1 MLESRRRALPKASG
15 DYCPFPL
22 NLSVFMEIGDPAF
35 SFTTGTELMQ
45 RLLDKKTRDLR
56 TGRDVRWN
64 VLDPLS
70 AMAKWMSDRQK
81 LSCPDSVLNNFDG
94 AKDWLSSVGLI
105 VVEQDQLAFFHESVF
120 DFLFAQTFS
129 LSDRDIAD
137 FLTSTEQHLF
147 RRTQVRQILNS
158 MRDIDELRYL
168 EVLETVLTHPKI
180 RTHIKHAVAQWLASL
195 DSATQDELKVIQQLD
210 DNGEEFPV
218 LMAESAFRIGILVRS
233 SERRR
238 PTAQHT
244 RYCVRTAPTGPV
256 VVVKPHR
263 RQTPRTDRRTLE
275 KLVEARPHADRS
287 SYRMVWLRT
296 PDARG

>member
-1 MLESRRRALPKASG
+1 M
-15 DYCPFPL
+15 
-22 NLSVFMEIGDPAF
+22 F
-35 SFTTGTELMQ
+35 SISS
-45 RLLDKKTRDLR
+45 LLK
-56 TGRDVRWN
+56 
-64 VLDPLS
+64 PS
-70 AMAKWMSDRQK
+70 
-81 LSCPDSVLNNFDG
+81 PYP
-94 AKDWLSSVGLI
+94 I
-105 VVEQDQLAFFHESVF
+105 VN
-120 DFLFAQTFS
+120 
-129 LSDRDIAD
+129 IAD

-218 LMAESAFRIGILVRS
+218 LMRKALFASESWFDLLNEDGQLPSILATA
-233 SERRR
+233 SEQRRR
-238 PTAQHT
+238 DLWWWLSRIADKRPEPIA
-244 RYCVRTAPTGPV
+244 A
-256 VVVKPHR
+256 
-263 RQTPRTDRRTLE
+263 TLE